1 MIRSKD
7 VAQLEKNIL
16 VSEGRQNVNAV
27 DTLDFPPSIPFQ
39 YGYYFNNI
47 QQQFGIY
54 LHNQYDSQTN
64 VPSALTHQ
72 KLKCYDKSN
81 LQEVLPK

>member
-1 MIRSKD
+1 M
-7 VAQLEKNIL
+7 
-16 VSEGRQNVNAV
+16 SEGRQNVNAV

-54 LHNQYDSQTN
+54 LHISSAGCCLQIFVGYNNSFFQIRTYDQT
-64 VPSALTHQ
+64 
-72 KLKCYDKSN
+72 KSLWN
-81 LQEVLPK
+81 FWKRIY